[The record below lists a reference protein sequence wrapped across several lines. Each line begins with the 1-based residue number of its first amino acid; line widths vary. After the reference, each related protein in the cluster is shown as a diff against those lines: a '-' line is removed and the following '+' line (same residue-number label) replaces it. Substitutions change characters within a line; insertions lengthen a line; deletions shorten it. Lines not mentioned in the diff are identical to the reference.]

1 MAGKSKGISVNEGAV
16 EALIE
21 EKEEQVRNSN
31 QIEEDDDSDMTGG
44 ILRPKSGVVNSSEMS
59 NTKPNHIKDNV
70 QIVRDSVV
78 APEPRKVNDGTV
90 NLPSKVETGEP
101 MVSVKIKKYARFKY
115 GRNYYELYPGDIA
128 KIPEGAKENL
138 KKTGCLEVS

>member
-1 MAGKSKGISVNEGAV
+1 MAGKSKGISVNEDAV

-31 QIEEDDDSDMTGG
+31 TIEEDDSDFSGEIMK
-44 ILRPKSGVVNSSEMS
+44 PKSGVVDSSEMS
-59 NTKPNHIKDNV
+59 NTKSNQVKDNV

-78 APEPRKVNDGTV
+78 APEPRKINDGSV
-90 NLPSKVETGEP
+90 NLPSRVEISEP
-101 MVSVKIKKYARFKY
+101 MVTVKIKKYARFKY
-115 GRNYYELYPGDIA
+115 GRNYYELYPGDTA